1 MASIFGYIPGIFDD
15 LKWLLAFI
23 FGVMIAFW
31 VVNVLLDKLFPRR
44 LTKKELKL
52 HIVPGFEDEDED
64 EDEGQEYWGP

>member
-23 FGVMIAFW
+23 FGVMIAFF
-31 VVNVLLDKLFPRR
+31 VVDMLLNRLFPRR

-52 HIVPGFEDEDED
+52 HRVKLLTEDEDED
-64 EDEGQEYWGP
+64 EDEEYWGP